1 MSFPGLTGESMD
13 PPVKPEDD
21 TEGRMINTLV
31 LASHNKGKLKEFDA
45 LLKGL
50 VGEVKSAGDQGLIEP
65 EEIGTTFLENATM
78 KALTAMKACGLPC
91 LSDDSGLSVNAL
103 NGAPGVY
110 SADWAGP
117 EKNFAKAM
125 KDVQDKMGEAVDR
138 SAYFTSVLVLAY
150 PDGRIE
156 SFEGCVDGQ
165 IVWPPRGVEGF
176 GYDPMFLPDG
186 YDKTFGEMSA
196 DEKHAI
202 SHRARAVEKF
212 ITYLKGEK
220 A

>member
-1 MSFPGLTGESMD
+1 
-13 PPVKPEDD
+13 
-21 TEGRMINTLV
+21 MIQTLV
-31 LASHNKGKLKEFDA
+31 LASHNKGKLKEFDT

-50 VGEVKSAGDQGLIEP
+50 VGEVKSAGDLGLIEP
-65 EEIGTTFLENATM
+65 IETGITFLENATM
-78 KALTAMKACGLPC
+78 KAVTAMKACGLPC

-103 NGAPGVY
+103 NGDPGVY

-117 EKNFAKAM
+117 DKNFKKAM
-125 KDVQDKMGEAVDR
+125 QDVHDKMDDTADR

-156 SFEGCVDGQ
+156 SFEGRVEGQ
-165 IVWPPRGVEGF
+165 IIWPARGLEGF
-176 GYDPMFLPDG
+176 GYDPMFVPDG
-186 YDKTFGEMSA
+186 YDKSFGEMSA